1 MKKNTDEIS
10 ITDETI
16 SEFLNKFTNDL
27 DTIINNDKSNPD
39 NIIDKTKKELINK
52 TTEIMNNLL
61 NTIKKLQK
69 ENEQT
74 KKKYDKYQKNGEIK
88 KKFFENQ
95 IKNLYKKDSQSMKKI
110 NKKNDEISKLKAD
123 LINLKNK
130 YDEEINNLKNEHEN
144 LNMKYEFLE
153 KKHKKIIG
161 ENSELIEL
169 NKNSENIITELEKE
183 NNEINNLLIE
193 TQNEIKNNNINYQK
207 KLEEMQNEIVD
218 LNNELDE
225 REQDFQEYKNK
236 YEKELKRSKK
246 LEQRINQLL
255 TNKELDN
262 DYMTEYKIKKRKIPS
277 RINTERNRNNDEFS
291 EKKLR
296 YFYRT
301 IENYTSRNHS
311 KKSHNSAISAISNSE
326 KIKEINNTSG
336 NKNNNKIEEIKTI
349 NNILYRSSTSSGF
362 KQLIY
367 KHKNNSRNEEN
378 NSNNNEML
386 DENSTNMNSNSSI
399 KLTPENYSFIKLYQ
413 LNSRLKWCL
422 FKKNKNKGRTHT
434 KGLSMGNELL
444 TQELDMYNYS
454 DFIWMP
460 YKTSKDFPEFREIS
474 SFVDSYE
481 LKNDKNDE
489 IENLK
494 LNIKNLENI
503 ISDKSEENKKLNRE
517 LSNLILEN
525 KKYKIFNEKLKEE
538 NYKIKMDRT
547 DKNFCGVSIIAD
559 DPENSK
565 FLDDKCCEDILTGLE
580 KNPNRNTIPKKSCY
594 NEKLKYYVD
603 LLTSKN
609 LSSNEINILSAILGQ
624 LGCSNEDINKLVGKY
639 RGVITNPFIK
649 SK

>member
-1 MKKNTDEIS
+1 MDKDIKLNSPRTLQACRIKGILPEELYYVEYKDYLSAHPEITNLPEDIKKYRFKLLEKLRQKSIEI
-10 ITDETI
+10 I
-16 SEFLNKFTNDL
+16 KV
-27 DTIINNDKSNPD
+27 KR
-39 NIIDKTKKELINK
+39 KELIDKEKNRNETDENRREKLTQNFNTNESEYGNSANLTFSEKMNK
-52 TTEIMNNLL
+52 MITRERAN
-61 NTIKKLQK
+61 IKK
-69 ENEQT
+69 
-74 KKKYDKYQKNGEIK
+74 IK
-88 KKFFENQ
+88 
-95 IKNLYKKDSQSMKKI
+95 
-110 NKKNDEISKLKAD
+110 
-123 LINLKNK
+123 
-130 YDEEINNLKNEHEN
+130 
-144 LNMKYEFLE
+144 
-153 KKHKKIIG
+153 
-161 ENSELIEL
+161 
-169 NKNSENIITELEKE
+169 
-183 NNEINNLLIE
+183 
-193 TQNEIKNNNINYQK
+193 QK

-413 LNSRLKWCL
+413 HNSRLKWCL

-474 SFVDSYE
+474 
-481 LKNDKNDE
+481 
-489 IENLK
+489 
-494 LNIKNLENI
+494 
-503 ISDKSEENKKLNRE
+503 
-517 LSNLILEN
+517 
-525 KKYKIFNEKLKEE
+525 
-538 NYKIKMDRT
+538 
-547 DKNFCGVSIIAD
+547 
-559 DPENSK
+559 
-565 FLDDKCCEDILTGLE
+565 
-580 KNPNRNTIPKKSCY
+580 
-594 NEKLKYYVD
+594 
-603 LLTSKN
+603 
-609 LSSNEINILSAILGQ
+609 
-624 LGCSNEDINKLVGKY
+624 
-639 RGVITNPFIK
+639 
-649 SK
+649 